1 MRAYIARH
9 LLAIGALSAVVVL
22 CLIWLVYKGVADN
35 DVLTV
40 EQCIDATD
48 DAAANEK
55 ALIEEDLIDE
65 GLLQTRVTNGMC
77 KDMLESLPDGT
88 LQQKLSASQNYI
100 QEIKLIESAMSEA
113 ADEETADEET
123 ARGSDRYSLRDDS
136 SLVGAIASTSEQ
148 IAAQSQYD
156 DGIGGIEPRELQ
168 AAAAARVGEDND
180 ASIAKMLH
188 QKEAAAENAGASVPE
203 ASAGARCSTEL
214 AVLDE
219 ELKKAEKGLYEIIPR
234 IPKEIRLGASEHAG
248 LQVKVAT
255 IRDFRGISQKH
266 EAIDEN
272 SKSNMGCIVLTNR
285 MRAQL
290 LPTRDLDA
298 LSVDRVDYDDIK
310 ELSSHLETRW
320 SWDING
326 RRAGNSELSLYVSYE
341 ISQKSPKFRQMPK
354 SPAYEGPLKV
364 TSEDPKPWWQR
375 LFGFFGD

>member
-48 DAAANEK
+48 DATFNEK

-113 ADEETADEET
+113 ADEETA
-123 ARGSDRYSLRDDS
+123 RGSDRYSLSDDSS
-136 SLVGAIASTSEQ
+136 SLVGAIAPTSEQ
-148 IAAQSQYD
+148 VAAQTQYD
-156 DGIGGIEPRELQ
+156 DGIGAIEPRELQ

-180 ASIAKMLH
+180 ASIAKRLH
-188 QKEAAAENAGASVPE
+188 QKEAAAQNAGASVPE

-266 EAIDEN
+266 EAIDEI

-341 ISQKSPKFRQMPK
+341 ISQKSSKFRQMPK
-354 SPAYEGPLKV
+354 SPAYEGLIKV